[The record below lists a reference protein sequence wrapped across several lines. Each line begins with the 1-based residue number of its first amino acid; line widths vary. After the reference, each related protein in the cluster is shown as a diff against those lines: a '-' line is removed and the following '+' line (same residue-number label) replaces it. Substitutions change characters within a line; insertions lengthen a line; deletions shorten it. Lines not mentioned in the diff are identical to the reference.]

1 MLVWCDW
8 YSEKSD
14 KIKWV
19 DSGYGIASGPGSQN
33 FGNDFAKNAVI
44 FCLDTSSSFDTEI
57 VRRIF

>member
-1 MLVWCDW
+1 MFGATDIVK
-8 YSEKSD
+8 KSD

-19 DSGYGIASGPGSQN
+19 YSGYGIASGPGSQN
-33 FGNDFAKNAVI
+33 FDNDFAKNAVI

>member
-1 MLVWCDW
+1 MFGAIDTVK
-8 YSEKSD
+8 KSD

-19 DSGYGIASGPGSQN
+19 YSGYGTASGPGSQN